1 MQHTSFVLQYNY
13 ACFIDTEHIVNN
25 VLAIDMR
32 WVQNAIQCL
41 QTQHSLKTKT
51 GLELNLHTAQTM
63 EVMNR

>member
-1 MQHTSFVLQYNY
+1 MQHTSFVLKYNY

-41 QTQHSLKTKT
+41 QTQHSLQTKT